1 MGKINTDFIN
11 RLGNRLFGH
20 RPALSI
26 VQTPLPEEEIPRYPP
41 FMKGLPAAPVE
52 RILESQVELIKAIEH
67 ALSLPDDLYQTIA
80 APVIAR
86 YAAFS
91 HLLPASE
98 SHHHRGA
105 GGLFRHGLEV
115 AYWATQAAQGCL
127 FATQATPR
135 ERKEQELRWR
145 LAVCFAGLLHDIGKP
160 VSDIAVV
167 DREGRQ
173 LWNPCEENLTDWAS
187 QYGIDRYFLRWRENR
202 HKRHEQ
208 FSALVIERV
217 LTRASRTYLLAPG
230 PDMMQAML
238 EAIHGLDRGA
248 KLYELVMTADRKSVE
263 RDLKAHYHT
272 VDSAMGM
279 PVEKYLFDAMRR
291 LIKSGHWLANEKGA
305 RIWRFKEGIH
315 IVWRTGAQDIV
326 DLLAKDKVPG
336 IPRDED
342 TLADILIERGLAI
355 PKTLS
360 DGRHYRYWRMQPP
373 GLDVVLYMLRLAS
386 TELIYSNEPPVAIEG
401 TEVEEDP
408 EAVVKAESEQDK
420 TGGPETQPIAQV
432 TISLLNDGTMA
443 TSAMGVNQEQND
455 MLVSNPETATEPD
468 QRILQECQDLSNKDQ
483 MQMGDTP
490 LNPTARVEPINTD
503 MAISQHAVQPID
515 KAGTP
520 KKLKR
525 SNISLNPEA
534 SNVQTVAPPS
544 KVDSVDAARNWLH
557 AHGLAGEWLIQ
568 LADQIN
574 AECLQVGIDLL
585 ETQGKWLLPFPD
597 TAQKLP
603 VEQNLFIKT
612 LEEKGWLVTD
622 VLSPLRKVQ
631 VINQVRGVLLAREPS
646 GFLKQLIQVSGSPEI
661 AMEQAP
667 KIAERTPVNDKKAKP
682 LPIKPEK
689 CGKRLDPNKA
699 SIADNPVPAETR
711 ASQVLSVK
719 PAPTKPEAFSQSKP
733 QSDPESSITPKPSK
747 PKSAVDTVSTK
758 SPVTKAVHSTPPG
771 SQAVMA
777 LIDQLRQSRPLSN
790 ASPADKDWRS
800 VEESDIVQCL
810 QQHPGLKRSTLLREM
825 ASHPDCRIDDGCFKV
840 RVGP

>member
-1 MGKINTDFIN
+1 MGKINTDFIS
-11 RLGNRLFGH
+11 RLGNRLFGQ
-20 RPALSI
+20 RPALST
-26 VQTPLPEEEIPRYPP
+26 VQAPPPEEEIPRYPP

-52 RILESQVELIKAIEH
+52 RILSSQGELIKAIEH

-80 APVIAR
+80 EPVIAR

-115 AYWATQAAQGCL
+115 AHWATQAAQGCL
-127 FATQATPR
+127 FATHATPR
-135 ERKEQELRWR
+135 ERKAQELRWR
-145 LAVCFAGLLHDIGKP
+145 LAVCFAGLLHDVGKP

-167 DREGRQ
+167 DREGQQ

-187 QYGIDRYFLRWRENR
+187 QHGIDRYFLRWRENR

-230 PDMMQAML
+230 PYIMQAML

-248 KLYELVMTADRKSVE
+248 KLYELVMAADRKSVE

-291 LIKSGHWLANEKGA
+291 LTKSGHWLANEKGA

-326 DLLAKDKVPG
+326 ELLAKDKVPG

-355 PKTLS
+355 PKTLP

-386 TELIYSNEPPVAIEG
+386 TELIFSNEPPVTLEG
-401 TEVEEDP
+401 IEVEEDLQ
-408 EAVVKAESEQDK
+408 AAVKAESRNDK
-420 TGGPETQPIAQV
+420 TGGPEAQPIVPMTTSLV
-432 TISLLNDGTMA
+432 TDGPLAKST
-443 TSAMGVNQEQND
+443 MGVNQEQND
-455 MLVSNPETATEPD
+455 TLASSPETATAPD
-468 QRILQECQDLSNKDQ
+468 QRILPEYSDQLNKDE
-483 MQMGDTP
+483 MSDTP
-490 LNPTARVEPINTD
+490 LNPTARVESINTD
-503 MAISQHAVQPID
+503 TAISQHAVEPIEKTSASKKD
-515 KAGTP
+515 KRPNTP
-520 KKLKR
+520 LR
-525 SNISLNPEA
+525 PEGN
-534 SNVQTVAPPS
+534 NVQTVSPPS
-544 KVDSVDAARNWLH
+544 KIDSVDAARNWLY

-568 LADQIN
+568 LANKIN
-574 AECLQVGIDLL
+574 SGNLQWGTALL
-585 ETQGKWLLPFPD
+585 EVQGKWLLPFPD
-597 TAQKLP
+597 TAQKLH

-612 LEEKGWLVTD
+612 LDEKGWLVTD
-622 VLSPLRKVQ
+622 VLSPMRKVQ
-631 VINQVRGVLLAREPS
+631 VINQVRGVLLAQEPS
-646 GFLKQLIQVSGSPEI
+646 GFLKQLIQVSGPP
-661 AMEQAP
+661 AVAREQAP
-667 KIAERTPVNDKKAKP
+667 ENAEPTPGKDKKVKP
-682 LPIKPEK
+682 LQIKSEK
-689 CGKRLDPNKA
+689 SGKRLDLNKA

-711 ASQVLSVK
+711 ASPVHPVK
-719 PAPTKPEAFSQSKP
+719 PAPTQSEAFSQPKP
-733 QSDPESSITPKPSK
+733 QSDSESSMTQKPSK
-747 PKSAVDTVSTK
+747 PKSAVDTVSTQ
-758 SPVTKAVHSTPPG
+758 SSVTRGVHSPPSG

-777 LIDQLRQSRPLSN
+777 LIDHLRQSRPASN
-790 ASPADKDWRS
+790 ASPADKDWRL
-800 VEESDIVQCL
+800 VEESDIAQCL
-810 QQHPGLKRSTLLREM
+810 QQHPGLKRSALLREM
-825 ASHPDCRIDDGCFKV
+825 AGHPDCRIDDGCFKI
-840 RVGP
+840 RIGP

>member
-1 MGKINTDFIN
+1 MGKINTGFIN
-11 RLGNRLFGH
+11 RLGNRLLGQ
-20 RPALSI
+20 RLALST
-26 VQTPLPEEEIPRYPP
+26 VQSPAPEEEIPRYPP

-52 RILESQVELIKAIEH
+52 RILSSQVELIKAIEH

-80 APVIAR
+80 APVIAC

-115 AYWATQAAQGCL
+115 AHWATQAAQGCL
-127 FATQATPR
+127 FATHATPR
-135 ERKEQELRWR
+135 ERKAQELRWR

-167 DREGRQ
+167 DREGKQ

-187 QYGIDRYFLRWRENR
+187 QHGIDRYFLRWRENR

-230 PDMMQAML
+230 PDIMQAML

-248 KLYELVMTADRKSVE
+248 KLYELVMAADRKSVE

-355 PKTLS
+355 PKTLP

-401 TEVEEDP
+401 IEVEEDLQS
-408 EAVVKAESEQDK
+408 AVKAESEQAK
-420 TGGPETQPIAQV
+420 PGGTEEAQPSAPMA
-432 TISLLNDGTMA
+432 TSLGADGSMA
-443 TSAMGVNQEQND
+443 TSAMGINQEQND
-455 MLVSNPETATEPD
+455 TLASNPGIATAPD
-468 QRILQECQDLSNKDQ
+468 QRVLPEYQDQLNKDE
-483 MQMGDTP
+483 MSDTP
-490 LNPTARVEPINTD
+490 LNPTARVESINADT
-503 MAISQHAVQPID
+503 AISKPALQPIE
-515 KAGTP
+515 KAGIS
-520 KKLKR
+520 KKIKR
-525 SNISLNPEA
+525 PNISLTPEA
-534 SNVQTVAPPS
+534 SNVGTVTPLF

-568 LADQIN
+568 LADEIN
-574 AECLQVGIDLL
+574 SGNLQWSVALL
-585 ETQGKWLLPFPD
+585 EAQGKWLLPFPD
-597 TAQKLP
+597 TAQKLH

-622 VLSPLRKVQ
+622 VLSPMRKVQ
-631 VINQVRGVLLAREPS
+631 VINQVRGVLLAEEPS
-646 GFLKQLIQVSGSPEI
+646 GILKQLIQVPGSP
-661 AMEQAP
+661 AVATEQAP
-667 KIAERTPVNDKKAKP
+667 KIAERTPVKDKKIKP

-689 CGKRLDPNKA
+689 SGEQLDLNKA
-699 SIADNPVPAETR
+699 SIADNPVPAEIR
-711 ASQVLSVK
+711 PSRVLPVK
-719 PAPTKPEAFSQSKP
+719 PAQTKPETYSQSKP
-733 QSDPESSITPKPSK
+733 QSATEPFITQKPSK
-747 PKSAVDTVSTK
+747 QKSAVDTVSTQ
-758 SPVTKAVHSTPPG
+758 SSATKGAHSTPSG

-777 LIDQLRQSRPLSN
+777 LIDQLRQSRPVSN
-790 ASPADKDWRS
+790 ASPADKDWCI

-825 ASHPDCRIDDGCFKV
+825 ASHPDFRNDDGGFKV

>member
-11 RLGNRLFGH
+11 RLGNRLFGQ
-20 RPALSI
+20 RPALST
-26 VQTPLPEEEIPRYPP
+26 VQSPPPEEEIPRYPP

-52 RILESQVELIKAIEH
+52 RILSSQVELIKAIEH
-67 ALSLPDDLYQTIA
+67 ALSLPDDLYRTIA
-80 APVIAR
+80 EPVIAR

-115 AYWATQAAQGCL
+115 AHWATQAAQGCL
-127 FATQATPR
+127 FATHATPR

-160 VSDIAVV
+160 VSDMAVV
-167 DREGRQ
+167 DREGKQ
-173 LWNPCEENLTDWAS
+173 LWNPCEENLTDWAY
-187 QYGIDRYFLRWRENR
+187 QHGIDRYFLRWRENR

-230 PDMMQAML
+230 PDIMQAML

-248 KLYELVMTADRKSVE
+248 KLYELVMAADRKSVE

-355 PKTLS
+355 PKTLP
-360 DGRHYRYWRMQPP
+360 DGRHYRYWRMQPS

-386 TELIYSNEPPVAIEG
+386 TELIYSNEPPVAIEAI
-401 TEVEEDP
+401 EVEEDLATP
-408 EAVVKAESEQDK
+408 VNAESGQDK
-420 TGGPETQPIAQV
+420 PGGPEAQPLAPM
-432 TISLLNDGTMA
+432 TTSLVSTLA
-443 TSAMGVNQEQND
+443 TSAMGINQEQND
-455 MLVSNPETATEPD
+455 TLASSPETAKEPD
-468 QRILQECQDLSNKDQ
+468 QRILPEFQDQLNKDE
-483 MQMGDTP
+483 MNDTL
-490 LNPTARVEPINTD
+490 LNPTARVEPINTNT
-503 MAISQHAVQPID
+503 AISQHAIQPIE
-515 KAGTP
+515 KAGAP

-525 SNISLNPEA
+525 SITPLSPEA
-534 SNVQTVAPPS
+534 FNVQPVIPS
-544 KVDSVDAARNWLH
+544 SEIDSVDAARNWLH

-568 LADQIN
+568 LADEIN
-574 AECLQVGIDLL
+574 SGNLQWGVDLL
-585 ETQGKWLLPFPD
+585 EAQGKWLLPFPD
-597 TAQKLP
+597 TAQKLH

-612 LEEKGWLVTD
+612 LDEKGWLVTD

-631 VINQVRGVLLAREPS
+631 VINQVRGVLLAEEPS
-646 GFLKQLIQVSGSPEI
+646 GFLKQLIQLPGPLEI
-661 AMEQAP
+661 AKEQAM
-667 KIAERTPVNDKKAKP
+667 KITERKPVKDKKAKP

-689 CGKRLDPNKA
+689 SGKRLGPNEA

-711 ASQVLSVK
+711 TAKVHSVK
-719 PAPTKPEAFSQSKP
+719 LAQSKPEAFSQPKP
-733 QSDPESSITPKPSK
+733 QSDPESSMTPKPSK
-747 PKSAVDTVSTK
+747 PKSAADTVSTQ
-758 SPVTKAVHSTPPG
+758 SSVTKGEHSTPSG

-777 LIDQLRQSRPLSN
+777 LIDQLRKTRPVSN
-790 ASPADKDWRS
+790 AGPVDKDWCL
-800 VEESDIVQCL
+800 VEESDLVQCL

-825 ASHPDCRIDDGCFKV
+825 ASHSDCRIEDGGIKV

>member
-1 MGKINTDFIN
+1 MRIISSDFIN
-11 RLGNRLFGH
+11 RLGNRLFGQ
-20 RPALSI
+20 RPALST
-26 VQTPLPEEEIPRYPP
+26 VQSPAPEEEIPRYPP

-52 RILESQVELIKAIEH
+52 RILASQVELIKAIEH
-67 ALSLPDDLYQTIA
+67 ALSLPDDLYQNIA
-80 APVIAR
+80 EPVIAR

-115 AYWATQAAQGCL
+115 AHWATQAAQGCL
-127 FATQATPR
+127 FATHATPR

-145 LAVCFAGLLHDIGKP
+145 LAVCFAGLLHDVGKP

-167 DREGRQ
+167 DREGKQ

-187 QYGIDRYFLRWRENR
+187 QHGIDRYFLRWRENR

-248 KLYELVMTADRKSVE
+248 KLYELVMAADRKSVE

-305 RIWRFKEGIH
+305 RLWRFKEGIH

-326 DLLAKDKVPG
+326 ELLAKDKVPG

-355 PKTLS
+355 PKTLP

-401 TEVEEDP
+401 TEVEEDLQA
-408 EAVVKAESEQDK
+408 AVKVESEQEK
-420 TGGPETQPIAQV
+420 PGGIEAQPNAPMTRSLV
-432 TISLLNDGTMA
+432 TDGTLS
-443 TSAMGVNQEQND
+443 TSAMGINQERND
-455 MLVSNPETATEPD
+455 TLASNPETETAPD
-468 QRILQECQDLSNKDQ
+468 QRILPEYQDQLNKDE
-483 MQMGDTP
+483 MSDTP
-490 LNPTARVEPINTD
+490 LNPTARVESINTD
-503 MAISQHAVQPID
+503 TAISQHAVQSIE
-515 KAGTP
+515 KAGAS

-525 SNISLNPEA
+525 SITPLSPEA
-534 SNVQTVAPPS
+534 FNVQTVAPPS
-544 KVDSVDAARNWLH
+544 KVDSVDAARNGLH
-557 AHGLAGEWLIQ
+557 AQGMAGEWLIQ

-574 AECLQVGIDLL
+574 SGLLQIGVDLL
-585 ETQGKWLLPFPD
+585 EAQGKWLLPFPD
-597 TAQKLP
+597 TAQKLH

-622 VLSPLRKVQ
+622 VLSPMRKVQ
-631 VINQVRGVLLAREPS
+631 VINQVRGIMLTQGPS
-646 GFLKQLIQVSGSPEI
+646 DSLKQLIQVPGSPEI

-667 KIAERTPVNDKKAKP
+667 KIAERTPVKDKKAKP
-682 LPIKPEK
+682 LPIKSEK
-689 CGKRLDPNKA
+689 SGKRLDPNKA
-699 SIADNPVPAETR
+699 SIAENPVPAETR
-711 ASQVLSVK
+711 ATKVLPVK
-719 PAPTKPEAFSQSKP
+719 PAPTKPEAFSQPKP
-733 QSDPESSITPKPSK
+733 QSASEPSITQKPSK
-747 PKSAVDTVSTK
+747 QKSAVDTVSIK
-758 SPVTKAVHSTPPG
+758 FSVTKGTHSTPSG
-771 SQAVMA
+771 SEAVMA
-777 LIDQLRQSRPLSN
+777 LIDQLRKTRFISN
-790 ASPADKDWRS
+790 ASPADKDWCI
-800 VEESDIVQCL
+800 VEEFDVAQCL

-825 ASHPDCRIDDGCFKV
+825 ASHPDCWIEDGCFKV

>member
-1 MGKINTDFIN
+1 MRIINSDFIN

-20 RPALSI
+20 RPALSTI
-26 VQTPLPEEEIPRYPP
+26 QSPPPEEEIPRYPP

-52 RILESQVELIKAIEH
+52 RILASQVELIKAIEH

-80 APVIAR
+80 EPVIAR

-115 AYWATQAAQGCL
+115 AHWATQAAQGCL

-135 ERKEQELRWR
+135 ERKAQELRWR

-167 DREGRQ
+167 DREGKQ

-187 QYGIDRYFLRWRENR
+187 QHGIDRYFLRWRENR

-217 LTRASRTYLLAPG
+217 LTRASRTYLLSPG
-230 PDMMQAML
+230 PDIMQAML

-248 KLYELVMTADRKSVE
+248 KLYELVMAADRKSVE

-326 DLLAKDKVPG
+326 ELLAKDKVPG

-355 PKTLS
+355 PKTLP
-360 DGRHYRYWRMQPP
+360 DGRHYRYWRMQPQE
-373 GLDVVLYMLRLAS
+373 LDVVLYMLRLAS

-401 TEVEEDP
+401 IEVVEDLQ
-408 EAVVKAESEQDK
+408 AAVKAEPGQDK
-420 TGGPETQPIAQV
+420 IEGTEAQPIAQMTTSLV
-432 TISLLNDGTMA
+432 TDGTLA
-443 TSAMGVNQEQND
+443 TSAMGINQEQND
-455 MLVSNPETATEPD
+455 TLASSPETATVPD
-468 QRILQECQDLSNKDQ
+468 QLILSEYPDQLNKDE
-483 MQMGDTP
+483 MSDTL
-490 LNPTARVEPINTD
+490 LNPAARVESINTD
-503 MAISQHAVQPID
+503 RALSQHAVQPIE
-515 KAGTP
+515 KAGTS
-520 KKLKR
+520 KKDKHPNTLL
-525 SNISLNPEA
+525 SPDANNDQSVI
-534 SNVQTVAPPS
+534 PS
-544 KVDSVDAARNWLH
+544 SEIDSVDAARNWLH

-568 LADQIN
+568 LVNQIN
-574 AECLQVGIDLL
+574 SGSLQLGVDLL
-585 ETQGKWLLPFPD
+585 EVQCKWLLPFPD
-597 TAQKLP
+597 TAQKLH

-622 VLSPLRKVQ
+622 VLSPMRKVQ
-631 VINQVRGVLLAREPS
+631 MINQVRGVLLTQEPS
-646 GFLKQLIQVSGSPEI
+646 GFLKQLIQVSGPP
-661 AMEQAP
+661 AVAREQAP
-667 KIAERTPVNDKKAKP
+667 KNAEQTPVKDKKAKP
-682 LPIKPEK
+682 LPIQPEK
-689 CGKRLDPNKA
+689 SGKRLNPNKA
-699 SIADNPVPAETR
+699 SIADHPVPVETR
-711 ASQVLSVK
+711 AAKVHPVK
-719 PAPTKPEAFSQSKP
+719 PAQAKPEAFSQPKR
-733 QSDPESSITPKPSK
+733 QSDSEPSITQKPSK
-747 PKSAVDTVSTK
+747 PKSAVDTVSTQ
-758 SPVTKAVHSTPPG
+758 SSVTKVVHSPPSG
-771 SQAVMA
+771 SEAVMA
-777 LIDQLRQSRPLSN
+777 LIDQLRQSRPVST
-790 ASPADKDWRS
+790 AGPADKEWCI
-800 VEESDIVQCL
+800 VGESDIVQYL

-825 ASHPDCRIDDGCFKV
+825 ASHPDCRIEDGGFKV
-840 RVGP
+840 RVDP

>member
-20 RPALSI
+20 RPSLST
-26 VQTPLPEEEIPRYPP
+26 VQSPPPEEEIPRYPP

-52 RILESQVELIKAIEH
+52 RILSSQVELIKAIEH

-80 APVIAR
+80 EPVIAR

-115 AYWATQAAQGCL
+115 AHWATQAAQGCL
-127 FATQATPR
+127 FATHATPR

-160 VSDIAVV
+160 VSDMAVV
-167 DREGRQ
+167 DREGKQ

-187 QYGIDRYFLRWRENR
+187 QHGIDRYFLRWRENR

-217 LTRASRTYLLAPG
+217 LTRASRSYLLAPG
-230 PDMMQAML
+230 PDIMQAML

-248 KLYELVMTADRKSVE
+248 KLYELVMAADRKSVE

-305 RIWRFKEGIH
+305 RLWRFKEGIH

-326 DLLAKDKVPG
+326 ELLAKDKVPG

-342 TLADILIERGLAI
+342 TLADILIERGLAL
-355 PKTLS
+355 PKTLP

-401 TEVEEDP
+401 IEVEEDHQV
-408 EAVVKAESEQDK
+408 AVKAESGQAK
-420 TGGPETQPIAQV
+420 PGGTDDQPIAPMTTSLV
-432 TISLLNDGTMA
+432 TDGPLA
-443 TSAMGVNQEQND
+443 TSAIGINQEQND
-455 MLVSNPETATEPD
+455 TLASNTETATAPD
-468 QRILQECQDLSNKDQ
+468 QRIIPEYQDRLNKNEMNDAL
-483 MQMGDTP
+483 
-490 LNPTARVEPINTD
+490 LNPAVRVESINTD
-503 MAISQHAVQPID
+503 RAISQHAVQPIE

-525 SNISLNPEA
+525 SITPPSPEA
-534 SNVQTVAPPS
+534 SNVQTVIPS
-544 KVDSVDAARNWLH
+544 SEIDSVDAARNWLH

-568 LADQIN
+568 LADEIN
-574 AECLQVGIDLL
+574 LGNLQLGIDLL
-585 ETQGKWLLPFPD
+585 EAQGKWLLPFPD
-597 TAQKLP
+597 TTQKLH

-622 VLSPLRKVQ
+622 VLSPMRKVQ
-631 VINQVRGVLLAREPS
+631 VINQVRGVLLAEGPS
-646 GFLKQLIQVSGSPEI
+646 GFLKQLIQIPGLLEV
-661 AMEQAP
+661 AMEQVP
-667 KIAERTPVNDKKAKP
+667 KIAERTPVKDKKAKP

-689 CGKRLDPNKA
+689 FGKRLGLNKT

-711 ASQVLSVK
+711 ASTVHPINPTQ
-719 PAPTKPEAFSQSKP
+719 TKPEAFSQSKT
-733 QSDPESSITPKPSK
+733 QSASEPSVKQKPVK
-747 PKSAVDTVSTK
+747 QKSTVDTVSNK
-758 SPVTKAVHSTPPG
+758 PFVMKVAHSTPSG
-771 SQAVMA
+771 SQAVMG
-777 LIDQLRQSRPLSN
+777 LISQLRQSKPVSN
-790 ASPADKDWRS
+790 TGPADKDWRL
-800 VEESDIVQCL
+800 VDESDIAQCL

-840 RVGP
+840 KVDP

>member
-1 MGKINTDFIN
+1 MRIINSDFFN
-11 RLGNRLFGH
+11 RLGNRLFGQ
-20 RPALSI
+20 RPALST
-26 VQTPLPEEEIPRYPP
+26 VQSPAPEEEIPRYPP

-52 RILESQVELIKAIEH
+52 RILSSQVELIKAIEH

-80 APVIAR
+80 EPVIAR

-115 AYWATQAAQGCL
+115 AHWATQAAQGCL
-127 FATQATPR
+127 FATHATPR
-135 ERKEQELRWR
+135 ERKAQELRWR

-167 DREGRQ
+167 DREGKQ
-173 LWNPCEENLTDWAS
+173 LWNPCEENLTDWAF
-187 QYGIDRYFLRWRENR
+187 QHGIDRYFLRWRENR

-217 LTRASRTYLLAPG
+217 LTRASRSYLLAPG

-238 EAIHGLDRGA
+238 EAIHGMDRGG
-248 KLYELVMTADRKSVE
+248 KLYELVMAADRKSVE

-305 RIWRFKEGIH
+305 RLWRFKEGIH
-315 IVWRTGAQDIV
+315 IVWRTGTQDIV

-355 PKTLS
+355 PKTLP

-401 TEVEEDP
+401 IEVAEDLQS
-408 EAVVKAESEQDK
+408 AVKAESEQAK
-420 TGGPETQPIAQV
+420 PGGPEAQPIVQMTTSLV
-432 TISLLNDGTMA
+432 TDGSMA
-443 TSAMGVNQEQND
+443 TSAMGINQEQND
-455 MLVSNPETATEPD
+455 TLAGNPETATAPD
-468 QRILQECQDLSNKDQ
+468 QPILRECQNLSNKDQ
-483 MQMGDTP
+483 KDDTP
-490 LNPTARVEPINTD
+490 INLPARVDSTNVDIALTQHPIHSPGKT
-503 MAISQHAVQPID
+503 S
-515 KAGTP
+515 
-520 KKLKR
+520 
-525 SNISLNPEA
+525 A
-534 SNVQTVAPPS
+534 SNTGKRPKILMSTETS
-544 KVDSVDAARNWLH
+544 KVLTVVPSSEIDSVDAARNWLH
-557 AHGLAGEWLIQ
+557 AHGMAGEWLMQ

-574 AECLQVGIDLL
+574 SGSLQWGVDLL
-585 ETQGKWLLPFPD
+585 EAQGKWLLPFPD
-597 TAQKLP
+597 TAQNLH
-603 VEQNLFIKT
+603 VEQNLFIIT
-612 LEEKGWLVTD
+612 LDEKGWLVTD
-622 VLSPLRKVQ
+622 VLSPMRKVQ
-631 VINQVRGVLLAREPS
+631 VINQVRGVLLAQEPC
-646 GFLKQLIQVSGSPEI
+646 GFLKQLIQIPGLPEV

-667 KIAERTPVNDKKAKP
+667 KNAERTPVTDKKVKP
-682 LPIKPEK
+682 LPSKPEK
-689 CGKRLDPNKA
+689 SGKRLGPNKA
-699 SIADNPVPAETR
+699 SIADNPVPAEIRT
-711 ASQVLSVK
+711 SKVLPVK
-719 PAPTKPEAFSQSKP
+719 PAQTKPEAFSHPKP
-733 QSDPESSITPKPSK
+733 QSASEPSINQKPSK
-747 PKSAVDTVSTK
+747 PKSAVDTVSTQ
-758 SPVTKAVHSTPPG
+758 SSVTKGVHRSPSG
-771 SQAVMA
+771 SQAVMG
-777 LIDQLRQSRPLSN
+777 LITQLRQSKPVSN
-790 ASPADKDWRS
+790 ASPADKDWCI

-825 ASHPDCRIDDGCFKV
+825 ASHPDCRINDGGFKV
-840 RVGP
+840 KVGP

>member
-11 RLGNRLFGH
+11 RLGNRLFGQ
-20 RPALSI
+20 RPALST
-26 VQTPLPEEEIPRYPP
+26 VQSPPPEEEIPRYPP

-52 RILESQVELIKAIEH
+52 RILSSQVELIKAIEH
-67 ALSLPDDLYQTIA
+67 ALSLPDDLYRTIA
-80 APVIAR
+80 EPVIAR

-115 AYWATQAAQGCL
+115 AHWATQAAQGCL
-127 FATQATPR
+127 FATHATPR
-135 ERKEQELRWR
+135 ERKAQELRWR

-167 DREGRQ
+167 DREGKQ

-187 QYGIDRYFLRWRENR
+187 QHGIDRYFLRWRENR

-217 LTRASRTYLLAPG
+217 LTRASRSYLLAPG

-248 KLYELVMTADRKSVE
+248 KLYELVMAADRKSVE

-291 LIKSGHWLANEKGA
+291 LIKSGYWLANEKGT
-305 RIWRFKEGIH
+305 RLWRFKEGIH

-355 PKTLS
+355 PKTLP

-401 TEVEEDP
+401 IEVEEDLQ
-408 EAVVKAESEQDK
+408 AAVKAESGQDK
-420 TGGPETQPIAQV
+420 TGGPEAQPIAQMA
-432 TISLLNDGTMA
+432 ISLGADGLMA
-443 TSAMGVNQEQND
+443 TSAMGINQERND
-455 MLVSNPETATEPD
+455 TLASNPETETAPD
-468 QRILQECQDLSNKDQ
+468 QRILPEFQDQLNKDQ
-483 MQMGDTP
+483 IGDTP
-490 LNPTARVEPINTD
+490 INLPAGVESINME
-503 MAISQHAVQPID
+503 MAIPQHAVQTIEN
-515 KAGTP
+515 AGTS

-525 SNISLNPEA
+525 PNTSLNPEA
-534 SNVQTVAPPS
+534 NDEQTIIPPS
-544 KVDSVDAARNWLH
+544 EIDSVDAARNWLN
-557 AHGLAGEWLIQ
+557 AHGLAGEWLMQ

-574 AECLQVGIDLL
+574 SGNLQWSVDLL
-585 ETQGKWLLPFPD
+585 EAQGKWLLPFPD
-597 TAQKLP
+597 TAQKLH

-612 LEEKGWLVTD
+612 LGEKGWLVTD
-622 VLSPLRKVQ
+622 VLSPMRKVQ
-631 VINQVRGVLLAREPS
+631 VINQVRGVLLAQEPS
-646 GFLKQLIQVSGSPEI
+646 GFLKQLIQVSGPPEI
-661 AMEQAP
+661 AREQAP
-667 KIAERTPVNDKKAKP
+667 KNAEQTPAKDKKAKP
-682 LPIKPEK
+682 LPIRPEK
-689 CGKRLDPNKA
+689 SGKRLGPNKA
-699 SIADNPVPAETR
+699 SIADNPEPAETR
-711 ASQVLSVK
+711 ASKALPVK
-719 PAPTKPEAFSQSKP
+719 PAPTKPEVFSQPKQ
-733 QSDPESSITPKPSK
+733 QSDPESSITQKPSK
-747 PKSAVDTVSTK
+747 PKSAVDTVSTQ
-758 SPVTKAVHSTPPG
+758 SSVTKVAHSTPSG

-777 LIDQLRQSRPLSN
+777 LIDQLRKTRPVSK
-790 ASPADKDWRS
+790 AGPVDKDWCL
-800 VEESDIVQCL
+800 VEESNLVQCL

-840 RVGP
+840 RIGP

>member
-1 MGKINTDFIN
+1 MRIINSDFIN
-11 RLGNRLFGH
+11 RLGNCLFGQ
-20 RPALSI
+20 RPALST
-26 VQTPLPEEEIPRYPP
+26 VQSPAPEEEIPRYPP

-52 RILESQVELIKAIEH
+52 RILASQIELIKAIEH

-80 APVIAR
+80 EPVIAR

-115 AYWATQAAQGCL
+115 AHWATQAAQGCL

-145 LAVCFAGLLHDIGKP
+145 LAVCFAGLLHDVGKP

-167 DREGRQ
+167 DREGKQ

-187 QYGIDRYFLRWRENR
+187 QHGIDRYFLRWRENR

-230 PDMMQAML
+230 PDIMQAML

-248 KLYELVMTADRKSVE
+248 KLYELVMAADRKSVE

-315 IVWRTGAQDIV
+315 IVWRTGSQDIV

-355 PKTLS
+355 PKTLP

-401 TEVEEDP
+401 IEVEEDLQ
-408 EAVVKAESEQDK
+408 AAVKAESGQDK
-420 TGGPETQPIAQV
+420 TGRPEDQPIAQM
-432 TISLLNDGTMA
+432 TTFLGADGPLA
-443 TSAMGVNQEQND
+443 TSAMGINQEQND
-455 MLVSNPETATEPD
+455 TLTSSPEIAMVPD
-468 QRILQECQDLSNKDQ
+468 QQTFQEYQDLSNNEQ
-483 MQMGDTP
+483 MCDTP
-490 LNPTARVEPINTD
+490 SLNPTARVESINND
-503 MAISQHAVQPID
+503 MSISQHTVQPIE
-515 KAGTP
+515 KAGTS

-525 SNISLNPEA
+525 SITHLIPETFP
-534 SNVQTVAPPS
+534 VQTVAPPS
-544 KVDSVDAARNWLH
+544 KVDSVDVARNWLH

-574 AECLQVGIDLL
+574 AGLILIGVDLL
-585 ETQGKWLLPFPD
+585 EVQGKWLLPFPD
-597 TAQKLP
+597 TAQKLH

-622 VLSPLRKVQ
+622 VLSPMRKVQ
-631 VINQVRGVLLAREPS
+631 VINQVRGVLLAQEPI
-646 GFLKQLIQVSGSPEI
+646 GFLKQLIQVSGPPAV
-661 AMEQAP
+661 AMESAP
-667 KIAERTPVNDKKAKP
+667 KIAERTPVKDKKAKP

-699 SIADNPVPAETR
+699 SITDNPVPAETG
-711 ASQVLSVK
+711 ASQVLPVK
-719 PAPTKPEAFSQSKP
+719 PAQTKPEAFFHHKSQSD
-733 QSDPESSITPKPSK
+733 SELSITQKPSK
-747 PKSAVDTVSTK
+747 QKSAFDSVSKKPTILNLA
-758 SPVTKAVHSTPPG
+758 SSSSPG

-777 LIDQLRQSRPLSN
+777 LIDQLRQSRPVSN
-790 ASPADKDWRS
+790 AGPADKDWCL
-800 VEESDIVQCL
+800 VEESDIAQCL
-810 QQHPGLKRSTLLREM
+810 QQHPGLKRSALLREM
-825 ASHPDCRIDDGCFKV
+825 AGHPDCRIDNGCFKI
-840 RVGP
+840 RIGP

>member
-1 MGKINTDFIN
+1 MGKINTDFIS
-11 RLGNRLFGH
+11 RLGNRLFGQ
-20 RPALSI
+20 RPALST
-26 VQTPLPEEEIPRYPP
+26 VQPPSSEEEIPRYPP

-52 RILESQVELIKAIEH
+52 RILASQVEMIKAIEH

-80 APVIAR
+80 EPVIAR

-115 AYWATQAAQGCL
+115 AHWATQAAQGCL
-127 FATQATPR
+127 FATHATPR
-135 ERKEQELRWR
+135 ERKAQELRWR

-167 DREGRQ
+167 DREGKQ

-187 QYGIDRYFLRWRENR
+187 QHGIDRYFLRWRENR

-217 LTRASRTYLLAPG
+217 LTRASRSYLLAPG
-230 PDMMQAML
+230 PDIMQAML

-248 KLYELVMTADRKSVE
+248 KLYELVMAADRKSVE

-279 PVEKYLFDAMRR
+279 PVENYLFDAMRR

-326 DLLAKDKVPG
+326 ELLAKDKVPG

-355 PKTLS
+355 PKTLP

-373 GLDVVLYMLRLAS
+373 GLEVVLYMLRLAA

-401 TEVEEDP
+401 IEVEE
-408 EAVVKAESEQDK
+408 ELSTNVKAESGQDK
-420 TGGPETQPIAQV
+420 LGGTEAQPMAPMTTSQV
-432 TISLLNDGTMA
+432 ADGAMA
-443 TSAMGVNQEQND
+443 MSAMGINQEQID
-455 MLVSNPETATEPD
+455 TLASNPETATAPD
-468 QRILQECQDLSNKDQ
+468 QRILPEYPDQLNKDE
-483 MQMGDTP
+483 MGDTP
-490 LNPTARVEPINTD
+490 LNPTARVESISSDT
-503 MAISQHAVQPID
+503 AISQHAVQPIE
-515 KAGTP
+515 KADTS

-525 SNISLNPEA
+525 SITPLSPEA
-534 SNVQTVAPPS
+534 SNVQTVAPSS

-557 AHGLAGEWLIQ
+557 AHGLAGECLIQ
-568 LADQIN
+568 LADKIN
-574 AECLQVGIDLL
+574 QGDLQLGVDLL
-585 ETQGKWLLPFPD
+585 EAKGKWLLPFPD
-597 TAQKLP
+597 TAQKLH
-603 VEQNLFIKT
+603 VEQNLFITT

-622 VLSPLRKVQ
+622 VLSPMRKVQ
-631 VINQVRGVLLAREPS
+631 VINQVRGVLLAERPS
-646 GFLKQLIQVSGSPEI
+646 GFLKQLIQVPGPLEV
-661 AMEQAP
+661 AMEPAP
-667 KIAERTPVNDKKAKP
+667 KIAERTPVRDKKAKP

-689 CGKRLDPNKA
+689 SGKRLNPNKA

-711 ASQVLSVK
+711 ASKVLPVK
-719 PAPTKPEAFSQSKP
+719 PAQTKPEAFSQPKP
-733 QSDPESSITPKPSK
+733 QSASESSMTPKPSK
-747 PKSAVDTVSTK
+747 PKSAVDTVSTQ
-758 SPVTKAVHSTPPG
+758 SSVTKRAHSTPG

-777 LIDQLRQSRPLSN
+777 LIDQLRQSRPVSN
-790 ASPADKDWRS
+790 ASPADKIWCH
-800 VEESDIVQCL
+800 VEESDIAQCL

-825 ASHPDCRIDDGCFKV
+825 ASHSDCRIEDGCFKV

>member
-1 MGKINTDFIN
+1 MRIISSDFIN
-11 RLGNRLFGH
+11 RLGNRLFGQ
-20 RPALSI
+20 RPALST
-26 VQTPLPEEEIPRYPP
+26 VQSPPPEEEIPRYPP

-52 RILESQVELIKAIEH
+52 RILSSQVELIKAIEH

-80 APVIAR
+80 EPVIAR

-98 SHHHRGA
+98 SHHHHGA

-115 AYWATQAAQGCL
+115 AHWATQAAQGCL
-127 FATQATPR
+127 FATHATPR
-135 ERKEQELRWR
+135 ERKAQELRWR

-167 DREGRQ
+167 DREGTQ

-187 QYGIDRYFLRWRENR
+187 QHGIDRYFLRWRENR

-217 LTRASRTYLLAPG
+217 LTRASRSYLLAPG
-230 PDMMQAML
+230 PDIMQAML
-238 EAIHGLDRGA
+238 ETIHGLDRGA

-305 RIWRFKEGIH
+305 RLWRFKEGIH

-326 DLLAKDKVPG
+326 ELLAKDKVPG

-355 PKTLS
+355 PKTLP

-401 TEVEEDP
+401 IEVEEDLQ
-408 EAVVKAESEQDK
+408 ATIKAESEQDK
-420 TGGPETQPIAQV
+420 TGGPEVQPMAPMTTSLV
-432 TISLLNDGTMA
+432 TDGTLA
-443 TSAMGVNQEQND
+443 TSAMGINQEQND
-455 MLVSNPETATEPD
+455 TLASSPETATVPD
-468 QRILQECQDLSNKDQ
+468 QQIFQGCQDLSNEDQ
-483 MQMGDTP
+483 LG
-490 LNPTARVEPINTD
+490 AAPINLPAKVESINVDTGPT
-503 MAISQHAVQPID
+503 QHAIQLSEKSSTSNMD
-515 KAGTP
+515 KRR
-520 KKLKR
+520 KLLT
-525 SNISLNPEA
+525 STEA
-534 SNVQTVAPPS
+534 SNPQTVAPPS
-544 KVDSVDAARNWLH
+544 KVDSADAARNGLH

-568 LADQIN
+568 LADKIN
-574 AECLQVGIDLL
+574 QGDLQLGIDLL
-585 ETQGKWLLPFPD
+585 EVQGKWLLPFPD
-597 TAQKLP
+597 TAQKLH

-622 VLSPLRKVQ
+622 VLSPMRKVQ
-631 VINQVRGVLLAREPS
+631 VINQVRGVLLAEGPS
-646 GFLKQLIQVSGSPEI
+646 GFLKQLIQVPGSLTV
-661 AMEQAP
+661 AREQAP
-667 KIAERTPVNDKKAKP
+667 KIAERMSAKDKKVKP
-682 LPIKPEK
+682 LLIKPEK
-689 CGKRLDPNKA
+689 SGKRLGPNKA
-699 SIADNPVPAETR
+699 SIADNPVPAETQ
-711 ASQVLSVK
+711 ASKMLPVMPVQTQS
-719 PAPTKPEAFSQSKP
+719 EAFSQSKP
-733 QSDPESSITPKPSK
+733 QSDSETSITQKPPK

-758 SPVTKAVHSTPPG
+758 SSMMKGSHSAPSG

-777 LIDQLRQSRPLSN
+777 LIEQLRRSMPASN

-825 ASHPDCRIDDGCFKV
+825 ASHPDCRIEGGCFKV
-840 RVGP
+840 RVGS

>member
-1 MGKINTDFIN
+1 MRIINSDFFN
-11 RLGNRLFGH
+11 RLGNRLFGR
-20 RPALSI
+20 RPALST
-26 VQTPLPEEEIPRYPP
+26 VQSPAPEEEIPRYPP

-52 RILESQVELIKAIEH
+52 RILSSQGELIKAIEH

-80 APVIAR
+80 EPVIAR

-115 AYWATQAAQGCL
+115 AHWATQAAQGCL

-167 DREGRQ
+167 DREGEH

-187 QYGIDRYFLRWRENR
+187 QHGIDRYFLRWRENR

-248 KLYELVMTADRKSVE
+248 KLYELVMAADRKSVE

-272 VDSAMGM
+272 VDLAMGM

-355 PKTLS
+355 PKTLP

-401 TEVEEDP
+401 IEVEEDLQ
-408 EAVVKAESEQDK
+408 AVVKAESERDK
-420 TGGPETQPIAQV
+420 PELETQPIAPM
-432 TISLLNDGTMA
+432 TISLVTDGTLA
-443 TSAMGVNQEQND
+443 TSAMGINQEQND
-455 MLVSNPETATEPD
+455 TLASNRGIATVPD
-468 QRILQECQDLSNKDQ
+468 QPILQECQDLSNKDEIS
-483 MQMGDTP
+483 DTP
-490 LNPTARVEPINTD
+490 LNPAVRVESINTNT
-503 MAISQHAVQPID
+503 AISHTVQPIE

-525 SNISLNPEA
+525 SITPLIPEA
-534 SNVQTVAPPS
+534 FNVHTVAPPS

-568 LADQIN
+568 LADKIN
-574 AECLQVGIDLL
+574 SGSLQLGVDLL
-585 ETQGKWLLPFPD
+585 EAQGKWLLPFPD
-597 TAQKLP
+597 TAQKLH

-612 LEEKGWLVTD
+612 LEEKGWLLTD
-622 VLSPLRKVQ
+622 VLSPMRKVQ
-631 VINQVRGVLLAREPS
+631 VINQVRGVLLAEGSS
-646 GFLKQLIQVSGSPEI
+646 GFLKQLIRVSGPLAV

-667 KIAERTPVNDKKAKP
+667 KIAERKPVTDKKAKP
-682 LPIKPEK
+682 LPIKTEK
-689 CGKRLDPNKA
+689 LGKRPNPNKA
-699 SIADNPVPAETR
+699 SITDHREPAETR
-711 ASQVLSVK
+711 ASQVHPVK
-719 PAPTKPEAFSQSKP
+719 PAQTKAETFSQSKP
-733 QSDPESSITPKPSK
+733 QSATEPSLTQKPSK
-747 PKSAVDTVSTK
+747 PESAVDTVSTQ
-758 SPVTKAVHSTPPG
+758 SSVTKGVHSAPSG

-790 ASPADKDWRS
+790 ASPADKDWCL
-800 VEESDIVQCL
+800 VEESDIIQCL
-810 QQHPGLKRSTLLREM
+810 QQQPGLRRSTLLREM
-825 ASHPDCRIDDGCFKV
+825 ASHPDCRIDGGCFKV
-840 RVGP
+840 RIGP

>member
-1 MGKINTDFIN
+1 MRIINSDFIN

-26 VQTPLPEEEIPRYPP
+26 VQAPAPEEEIPRYPP

-52 RILESQVELIKAIEH
+52 RILASQVELIKAIEH

-115 AYWATQAAQGCL
+115 AHWATQAAQGCL

-167 DREGRQ
+167 DREGKQ
-173 LWNPCEENLTDWAS
+173 LWNPCEENLTDWAY
-187 QYGIDRYFLRWRENR
+187 QHGIDRYFLRWRENR
-202 HKRHEQ
+202 YKRHEQ

-217 LTRASRTYLLAPG
+217 LTRASRSYLLAPG

-248 KLYELVMTADRKSVE
+248 KLYELVMAADRKSVE

-291 LIKSGHWLANEKGA
+291 LVKSGHWFANEKGA
-305 RIWRFKEGIH
+305 RLWRFKEGIH

-355 PKTLS
+355 PKTLP
-360 DGRHYRYWRMQPP
+360 DGRHYRYWRMQPQ

-386 TELIYSNEPPVAIEG
+386 TELIFSNEPPVTLEG
-401 TEVEEDP
+401 IEVEEDLQ
-408 EAVVKAESEQDK
+408 AAVKAESGQDK
-420 TGGPETQPIAQV
+420 TGGPVAQPIVPMTTSLV
-432 TISLLNDGTMA
+432 TDGTLA
-443 TSAMGVNQEQND
+443 TSAMGINQEQND
-455 MLVSNPETATEPD
+455 TLAINPETATAPD
-468 QRILQECQDLSNKDQ
+468 QRILPEYQDQLNKDE
-483 MQMGDTP
+483 MGDTP
-490 LNPTARVEPINTD
+490 LNPTARVESINTD
-503 MAISQHAVQPID
+503 TAISQPAVQPIE
-515 KAGTP
+515 KAGTS

-525 SNISLNPEA
+525 SITPLSLEA
-534 SNVQTVAPPS
+534 TNEQPVIPS
-544 KVDSVDAARNWLH
+544 SKIDSVDAARNWLY

-568 LADQIN
+568 MADEIN
-574 AECLQVGIDLL
+574 SGNLQRGVALM
-585 ETQGKWLLPFPD
+585 EAQGKWLLPFPD
-597 TAQKLP
+597 TAQKLH

-612 LEEKGWLVTD
+612 LEERGWLVTD
-622 VLSPLRKVQ
+622 VLSPMRKVQ
-631 VINQVRGVLLAREPS
+631 VINQVRGVLLAEEPS
-646 GFLKQLIQVSGSPEI
+646 GFLKKLIQVPNSSGASTEPASKI
-661 AMEQAP
+661 TEQAP
-667 KIAERTPVNDKKAKP
+667 VKSNKAKS
-682 LPIKPEK
+682 LPIKSEK
-689 CGKRLDPNKA
+689 SGKRPNPNKA

-711 ASQVLSVK
+711 ASKVLPVK
-719 PAPTKPEAFSQSKP
+719 PAQAKPESFSHPKP
-733 QSDPESSITPKPSK
+733 QSDSELSITQKPSK
-747 PKSAVDTVSTK
+747 PKSAVDTVSTQ
-758 SPVTKAVHSTPPG
+758 SSMTKGAHSTP
-771 SQAVMA
+771 SVSEAVMA
-777 LIDQLRQSRPLSN
+777 LIDQLRQSRPLSS
-790 ASPADKDWRS
+790 ASPADKEWRL
-800 VEESDIVQCL
+800 VEESDIAQCL

-825 ASHPDCRIDDGCFKV
+825 TSHLDCRIDNGCFKI
-840 RVGP
+840 RIGP

>member
-1 MGKINTDFIN
+1 MRIINSDFFN

-20 RPALSI
+20 RPALST
-26 VQTPLPEEEIPRYPP
+26 VQSPAPEEEIPRYPP

-52 RILESQVELIKAIEH
+52 RILASQVELIKAIEH

-80 APVIAR
+80 EPVIAR

-115 AYWATQAAQGCL
+115 AHWATQAAQGCL

-135 ERKEQELRWR
+135 ERKAQELRWR
-145 LAVCFAGLLHDIGKP
+145 LAVCFAGLLHDVGKP

-167 DREGRQ
+167 DREGQQ

-187 QYGIDRYFLRWRENR
+187 QHGIDRYFLRWRENR

-230 PDMMQAML
+230 PDIMQAML

-248 KLYELVMTADRKSVE
+248 KLYELVMAADRKSVE

-326 DLLAKDKVPG
+326 ELLAKDKVPG

-342 TLADILIERGLAI
+342 TLAGILIERGLAI
-355 PKTLS
+355 PKTLP
-360 DGRHYRYWRMQPP
+360 DGRHYRYWRMQPQ

-386 TELIYSNEPPVAIEG
+386 TELIYSNEPPVVIEG
-401 TEVEEDP
+401 IEVVEDLSTN
-408 EAVVKAESEQDK
+408 VKAESGQDK
-420 TGGPETQPIAQV
+420 LGGTEAQPMAPMTTSQV
-432 TISLLNDGTMA
+432 ADGAMA
-443 TSAMGVNQEQND
+443 TSAMEINQEQND
-455 MLVSNPETATEPD
+455 TLASSPETATVPD
-468 QRILQECQDLSNKDQ
+468 QHIFQGCQDLSNEDQ
-483 MQMGDTP
+483 IGDTP
-490 LNPTARVEPINTD
+490 INLPAGVESINT
-503 MAISQHAVQPID
+503 ATTISQHAVQPIE
-515 KAGTP
+515 KADTS

-525 SNISLNPEA
+525 LITPLSPEIF
-534 SNVQTVAPPS
+534 SVQTVAPPS
-544 KVDSVDAARNWLH
+544 KVDSVDAARNWLL

-568 LADQIN
+568 LADEIN
-574 AECLQVGIDLL
+574 SGNLQWGVALL
-585 ETQGKWLLPFPD
+585 EVHDKWLLPFPD
-597 TAQKLP
+597 TAQKLH

-612 LEEKGWLVTD
+612 LDEKGWLVTD

-631 VINQVRGVLLAREPS
+631 VINQVRGALLAEGPS
-646 GFLKQLIQVSGSPEI
+646 GFLKQLIQISGPPEVPT
-661 AMEQAP
+661 EQAP
-667 KIAERTPVNDKKAKP
+667 KIVERTPVKDKKVKP

-689 CGKRLDPNKA
+689 CGKRLNPNKA
-699 SIADNPVPAETR
+699 SIAENPVTAETR
-711 ASQVLSVK
+711 ASQVHPVK
-719 PAPTKPEAFSQSKP
+719 PAPTKAEAFFQPKR
-733 QSDPESSITPKPSK
+733 QSDYESSMIQKPSK
-747 PKSAVDTVSTK
+747 QKSAVDTVSPQ
-758 SPVTKAVHSTPPG
+758 SSMTKAAHSMPSG
-771 SQAVMA
+771 SPAVMA
-777 LIDQLRQSRPLSN
+777 LIDQLRQSRPASN
-790 ASPADKDWRS
+790 VGPVDEDWCI

-810 QQHPGLKRSTLLREM
+810 QQHPGLKRSTLLRVM
-825 ASHPDCRIDDGCFKV
+825 ASHPDCRIEDDGIKV

>member
-1 MGKINTDFIN
+1 MRIINTDFFN

-20 RPALSI
+20 RLALST
-26 VQTPLPEEEIPRYPP
+26 VQSPAPEEEIPRYPP

-52 RILESQVELIKAIEH
+52 LILSSQVELIKAIEH
-67 ALSLPDDLYQTIA
+67 ALSFPDDLYQTVA
-80 APVIAR
+80 EPVIAR

-115 AYWATQAAQGCL
+115 AHWATQAAQGCL
-127 FATQATPR
+127 FATHATPR

-167 DREGRQ
+167 DREGKQ

-187 QYGIDRYFLRWRENR
+187 QHGIDRYFLRWRENR

-230 PDMMQAML
+230 PDIMQAML

-248 KLYELVMTADRKSVE
+248 KLYELVMAADRKSVE

-305 RIWRFKEGIH
+305 RLWRFKEGIH

-355 PKTLS
+355 PKTLP

-408 EAVVKAESEQDK
+408 EAVVKVESGQDK

-432 TISLLNDGTMA
+432 TTSLLNDGTVA
-443 TSAMGVNQEQND
+443 TSAMGINQEQND
-455 MLVSNPETATEPD
+455 TLASNLETATAPD
-468 QRILQECQDLSNKDQ
+468 QQIFQGCQDLSNEDQ
-483 MQMGDTP
+483 LGAAP
-490 LNPTARVEPINTD
+490 INLPAKVESINTD
-503 MAISQHAVQPID
+503 RAISKPAEQPIE
-515 KAGTP
+515 KAGTS

-525 SNISLNPEA
+525 SITPLSPEA
-534 SNVQTVAPPS
+534 SNVQTVTPPS
-544 KVDSVDAARNWLH
+544 KVDSVDEARNWLY

-568 LADQIN
+568 LVDKIN
-574 AECLQVGIDLL
+574 QGDLQLGIDLL
-585 ETQGKWLLPFPD
+585 EIQGKWLLPYPD
-597 TAQKLP
+597 TAQKLK
-603 VEQNLFIKT
+603 VEQNHFIKT
-612 LEEKGWLVTD
+612 LDDKGWLVTD
-622 VLSPLRKVQ
+622 VLSPMRKVQ
-631 VINQVRGVLLAREPS
+631 VINQVRGVLLAEEPS
-646 GFLKQLIQVSGSPEI
+646 GILKQLIQVPGSLAV

-667 KIAERTPVNDKKAKP
+667 KIAERTPVKDKKAKP
-682 LPIKPEK
+682 LPIKHEES
-689 CGKRLDPNKA
+689 GKRLDLDKA
-699 SIADNPVPAETR
+699 SIADNRVPAETR
-711 ASQVLSVK
+711 PAKVLPVK
-719 PAPTKPEAFSQSKP
+719 PAPTKPEAFFQSKSQSATELSMT
-733 QSDPESSITPKPSK
+733 QKPSK
-747 PKSAVDTVSTK
+747 PKSAVDTVSTP
-758 SPVTKAVHSTPPG
+758 SSVTKVAHSPPSG
-771 SQAVMA
+771 SQAVKS
-777 LIDQLRQSRPLSN
+777 LIDHLRQSRSVSN
-790 ASPADKDWRS
+790 ASAADKDWCL

-825 ASHPDCRIDDGCFKV
+825 TSHPDCRIEDGGIKV